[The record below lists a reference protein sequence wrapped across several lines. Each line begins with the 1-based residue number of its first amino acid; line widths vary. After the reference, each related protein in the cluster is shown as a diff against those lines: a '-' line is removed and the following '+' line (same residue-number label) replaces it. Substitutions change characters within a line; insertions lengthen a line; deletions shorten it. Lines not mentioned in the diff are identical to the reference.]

1 MQTIN
6 FWDLILYLYPEQK
19 LNHTDLDILGIL
31 GPRYGISL
39 TKISELSPMSN
50 PLRNLYDS
58 WTLRIYSN
66 LSVFITFMIF
76 I

>member
-1 MQTIN
+1 M
-6 FWDLILYLYPEQK
+6 
-19 LNHTDLDILGIL
+19 DLDILGIL

-66 LSVFITFMIF
+66 LSVFITIIIF